1 VCHTL
6 EGYGLLRLS
15 MEQAGPYSSGQEIQ
29 QSGLDHRVGHGETWC
44 PVCAD
49 CAVIMSMTTG
59 ILETPTRHDGSPR
72 SG

>member
-6 EGYGLLRLS
+6 EGYGLLRVS
-15 MEQAGPYSSGQEIQ
+15 VEQAGPSSAVQERQ
-29 QSGLDHRVGHGETWC
+29 QSGLDHRVGHGEPWC
-44 PVCAD
+44 PVCAH

-59 ILETPTRHDGSPR
+59 ILETPTQHDGSPR